1 MSSLHANRRG
11 FTLIEVMVVVVIMGV
26 LATLAT
32 YGVRKY
38 ILSAR
43 ASEAGVVLNAIRSAQ
58 EIYRQDTFT
67 YLDVSGGDFDKLHPT
82 ATPGNF
88 KRNWAG
94 NGDDAPTSEN
104 FRQLGVQV
112 SGPVWFSYGVV
123 AGRAGDSVPSLPS
136 DMEKTEFNFPES
148 AAEPFYVA
156 IAKGDLNGNG
166 KFSYAIAHSWSQEVY
181 MENEGE

>member
-1 MSSLHANRRG
+1 MAPLHTNHRG

-67 YLDVSGGDFDKLHPT
+67 YLDVSDGDFSNLHPST
-82 ATPGNF
+82 APGNF

-94 NGDDAPTSEN
+94 NGAHEATSEN

-112 SGPVWFSYGVV
+112 SGPVWFGYGVV
-123 AGRAGDSVPSLPS
+123 AGRTGDSVPSLPS
-136 DMEKTEFNFPES
+136 DMEKTDFNFPGS

-181 MENEGE
+181 IENEGE